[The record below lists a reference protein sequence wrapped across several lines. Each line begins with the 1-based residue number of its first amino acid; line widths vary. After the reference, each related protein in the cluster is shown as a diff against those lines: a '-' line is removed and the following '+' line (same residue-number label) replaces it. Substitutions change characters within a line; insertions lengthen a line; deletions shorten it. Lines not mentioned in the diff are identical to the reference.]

1 MSKSPSAKPG
11 KRKSGPPPVISNRRA
26 YHEYTILDTYTAGLV
41 LTGTEI
47 KSIRAGKA
55 SITEAFA
62 RIKDGEMWLYGM
74 QVLPYDHGTHY
85 NHDPLRTRK
94 LLLSKSEIKKL
105 HMKVQQAGLS
115 LIPIRLFFKGC
126 WVKLELGLG
135 QGKKLHDKRASEAEK
150 TTKRDIQ
157 RVTKQFN
164 RD

>member
-1 MSKSPSAKPG
+1 M
-11 KRKSGPPPVISNRRA
+11 V
-26 YHEYTILDTYTAGLV
+26 ETFTAGLV

-55 SITEAFA
+55 SIGEAFA

-74 QVLPYDHGTHY
+74 QVQPYDHGTHY

-94 LLLSKSEIKKL
+94 LLMKKSEIRKL
-105 HMKVQQAGLS
+105 HMKVQQGGLA
-115 LIPIRLFFKGC
+115 LVPIKLYFSRC

-150 TTKRDIQ
+150 TAKRDIQ
-157 RVTKQFN
+157 RVRKQFN
-164 RD
+164 QD